1 MGIFARLRS
10 HAPPHNIGNMTV
22 SYVTATTTLYVTTG
36 NTFVGPHL
44 FDVITDAP
52 FLPLTTTTTTTWS
65 SGLSHMYVYEY
76 VVK

>member
-36 NTFVGPHL
+36 YTFVGPHF
-44 FDVITDAP
+44 FDVITHAS
-52 FLPLTTTTTTTWS
+52 FLPLTTTTWS